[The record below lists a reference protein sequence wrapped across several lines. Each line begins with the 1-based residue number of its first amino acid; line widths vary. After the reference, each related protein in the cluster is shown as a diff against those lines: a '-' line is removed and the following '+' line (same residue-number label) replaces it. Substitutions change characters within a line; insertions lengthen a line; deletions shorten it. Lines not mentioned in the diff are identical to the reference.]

1 MHKNYCTSEHKL
13 KCANNKRNFTLTAQ
27 EISLYP
33 GYVCILAARQN
44 LFEMLLPRNKNGA
57 DFRKSFTLDF
67 ALVHF
72 VRVQFPLST
81 VKHLLQIVVV
91 AAAANTI
98 ILGVV

>member
-1 MHKNYCTSEHKL
+1 MRTTN
-13 KCANNKRNFTLTAQ
+13 
-27 EISLYP
+27 EICL
-33 GYVCILAARQN
+33 YVCILAARQN

-57 DFRKSFTLDF
+57 DFLKSFTLDF

-91 AAAANTI
+91 AAANAI